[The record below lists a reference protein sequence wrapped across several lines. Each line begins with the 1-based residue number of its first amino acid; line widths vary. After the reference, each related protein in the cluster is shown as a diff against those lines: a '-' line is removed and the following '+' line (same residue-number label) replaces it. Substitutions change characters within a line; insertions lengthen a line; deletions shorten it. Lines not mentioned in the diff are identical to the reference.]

1 MDLRARYSGVLEPIA
16 RTLAAKRSNPLA
28 SAGQDVNTSRPMSQ
42 DRREFQR
49 LSLAKPI
56 LALFDGQNALIL
68 DIGVGGALIEHY
80 GEPKSG
86 DRMRLLFRWKAID
99 TEFVAEIVRTTI
111 VRRTPNAVVSHSG
124 VRFEQSIGDAESRL
138 NDMMATFVGKMLAA
152 QKANAGATETAA
164 SATLVDLGGAR
175 RARTPGYITYR
186 LDGTTWSRELSDL
199 PTQPLNGFT
208 VAAYEDEDELESL
221 CRAWETADMES
232 RRLIRLVAELS
243 ARTVKKS

>member
-1 MDLRARYSGVLEPIA
+1 
-16 RTLAAKRSNPLA
+16 
-28 SAGQDVNTSRPMSQ
+28 MSQ

-68 DIGVGGALIEHY
+68 DIGVAGALIEHY

-86 DRMRLLFRWKAID
+86 DRMRLLFRWKGSD

-124 VRFEQSIGDAESRL
+124 IRFVQSIGDAESRL

-152 QKANAGATETAA
+152 QKANAGATETTA
-164 SATLVDLGGAR
+164 SATLGRWR
-175 RARTPGYITYR
+175 RT
-186 LDGTTWSRELSDL
+186 
-199 PTQPLNGFT
+199 
-208 VAAYEDEDELESL
+208 AAYAHQD
-221 CRAWETADMES
+221 R
-232 RRLIRLVAELS
+232 I
-243 ARTVKKS
+243 